1 MILKTT
7 QGDKFLGFARRPDVK
22 LSQQG
27 LRRRT
32 T

>member
-7 QGDKFLGFARRPDVK
+7 QGDKFLGFARRPDVEK
-22 LSQQG
+22 SQG